1 MSDTWNADSVGGLL
15 RSLGL
20 DGVETVSDELI
31 ADFEQ
36 RARASEALERVLA
49 PGVPPCNIFDASWE

>member
-1 MSDTWNADSVGGLL
+1 MSNAWDADSVGGLL

-20 DGVETVSDELI
+20 DGVDTVSDELI

-36 RARASEALERVLA
+36 RALASEALESVLA
-49 PGVPPCNIFDASWE
+49 PGVAPCNIFDASWE